1 MATMIPE
8 NVESFATEGEKQFF
22 HFLESVAKPDSQ
34 YIAWYT
40 PDLKGKEPDFILFGG
55 KIGLIVFEVK
65 DWALEQ
71 IREAN
76 PQHFILSMGGKTK
89 SKKNPFQQARDYFLY
104 LMDTIKN
111 DGRLISKEPGY
122 HGNPKI
128 PINYGVIFPNINK
141 YEYTQKEFDRVI
153 DTDKI
158 FFWDDMHP
166 ESDICKDSTG
176 KCFLEILIKMFA
188 PQFRFT
194 ITGKELNHL
203 KQLIFPIVRIELPER
218 KSELPYEKRINRLKG
233 LDNHQE
239 AIARKFDGGH
249 RIIVGPSGSGKTLI
263 LVHKAAFLLKYNPD
277 IKNILFVCYNITLVN
292 YIKRLLADKE
302 VPLGEGGVRVKH
314 FYQLCSEII
323 GEDVAY
329 ENESSE
335 YYEVIDQETLSK
347 VQDYSVKYD
356 AVLADEGQDFSDNMY
371 KIVIAL
377 LNSKTDSLT
386 IALDD
391 NQDIYRRDS
400 TWKEV
405 GVKARGR
412 VHKISYAYRNTK
424 EISNFASKFIGET
437 EAKADTQQT
446 GQLEL
451 FPDFFDFN
459 GPKPELKQ
467 LQNFDSIV
475 EYVAEKI
482 KEIVKTERCPY
493 SEIAI
498 IYTMKSPGDNLKEP
512 LPLMIERALES
523 NGILSNW
530 TSENYRSKRTYDI
543 TTNSVT
549 ISTIHS
555 VKGLDYSCVFL
566 LGLDC
571 LGGERWS
578 EDQINRLTYVAITR
592 ARYQLFIPY
601 IHESS
606 LIKRLIAIR

>member
-8 NVESFATEGEKQFF
+8 NVESFTTEGERQFYR
-22 HFLESVAKPDSQ
+22 FLESVAKPDSQ

-40 PDLKGKEPDFILFGG
+40 PDLKGKEPDFILFGD
-55 KIGLIVFEVK
+55 KVGLIVFEVK

-76 PQHFILSMGGKTK
+76 PQHFILSTGGKTK
-89 SKKNPFQQARDYFLY
+89 SRKNPFQQARDYFLY
-104 LMDTIKN
+104 VMDTIKK
-111 DGRLISKEPGY
+111 DGRLVSKEPGY

-153 DTDKI
+153 STNKV
-158 FFWDDMHP
+158 FFWDDMHSA
-166 ESDICKDSTG
+166 SDICTDTTG
-176 KCFLEILIKMFA
+176 SCFLQTLLKMFT
-188 PQFRFT
+188 PQFSFT

-218 KSELPYEKRINRLKG
+218 KSEFPYEKRIHRLKG

-249 RIIVGPSGSGKTLI
+249 RIIIGPSGSGKTLI

-302 VPLGEGGVRVKH
+302 VPLGESGVRVLH

-347 VQDYSVKYD
+347 VQDFNMRYD
-356 AVLADEGQDFSDNMY
+356 AILMDEGQDFSDDMY
-371 KIVIAL
+371 KIVTSL
-377 LNSKTDSLT
+377 LNPKTNNFT

-400 TWKEV
+400 SWKDV

-412 VHKISYAYRNTK
+412 VHKIPHTYRNTK
-424 EISNFASKFIGET
+424 EISEFASKFIREKAPQIET
-437 EAKADTQQT
+437 KKEN
-446 GQLEL
+446 QLKL
-451 FPDFFDFN
+451 FPDFFDFS
-459 GPKPELKQ
+459 GPKPELNQ
-467 LQNFDSIV
+467 FQDIESITK
-475 EYVAEKI
+475 YVATKI
-482 KEIVKTERCPY
+482 AKIIDEERCPY
-493 SEIAI
+493 SEIAV
-498 IYTMKSPGDNLKEP
+498 IYSIKAPEGVKQP
-512 LPLMIERALES
+512 LPLMVGKILEA
-523 NGILSNW
+523 NGILSSW
-530 TSENYRSKRTYDI
+530 VSKNYRSKKSYDI
-543 TTNSVT
+543 TTNTVS

-555 VKGLDYSCVFL
+555 VKGFDFSHVFL
-566 LGLDC
+566 LGLDY
-571 LGGERWS
+571 LEGKRWS

-601 IHESS
+601 IHQNA
-606 LIKRLIAIR
+606 LIKRLESCV